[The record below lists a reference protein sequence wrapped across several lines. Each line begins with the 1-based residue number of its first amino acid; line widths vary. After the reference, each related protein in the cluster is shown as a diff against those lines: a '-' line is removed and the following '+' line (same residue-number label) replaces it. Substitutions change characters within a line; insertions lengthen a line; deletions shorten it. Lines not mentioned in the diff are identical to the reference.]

1 MAKKSL
7 GKTLALVGLGVVA
20 TAVVSYIIKYKEF
33 ENELD
38 DDFLEF
44 EDDVDEED
52 VVDNKNYDR
61 NYIALNADK
70 DSFVLAA
77 KDTASA
83 AMGMASAAKDIIKDV
98 GSIILDNAGSAT
110 DIASSKAKI
119 VFDKKQPDINSE
131 NADNE
136 NYFTDAATDGNYTR
150 RAGYKEEQKDIQ
162 ENSDN
167 LD

>member
-20 TAVVSYIIKYKEF
+20 TAVLSYIIKYKEF

-44 EDDVDEED
+44 EDDIDEAD
-52 VVDNKNYDR
+52 IVDNKNYDR

-77 KDTASA
+77 KDTANA

-98 GSIILDNAGSAT
+98 GNIILDNAGSAT
-110 DIASSKAKI
+110 DVASGKAKNI
-119 VFDKKQPDINSE
+119 FDKKQSDIHSE
-131 NADNE
+131 YKSNE
-136 NYFTDAATDGNYTR
+136 NCFTDTTTDNDDTSNPEYQEV
-150 RAGYKEEQKDIQ
+150 KEDTKEK
-162 ENSDN
+162 S
-167 LD
+167 